1 MGAAL
6 CRPDWLLL
14 RLLEFFFFLNLS
26 FVVKGYV
33 KASEATQMGSPKWN
47 WFDPELSLK
56 YFSYALQPYAKNN
69 FLCCKGNV
77 FKLQT
82 LWRKAGP
89 RGVVSSCAPLRC
101 WKGVW
106 CNWKGGRR
114 RQPRGSYLSSLV
126 PCVEV
131 EGNGHS
137 ETLQGVASRWGST
150 QHLTCRQRILPLT
163 ARQMPKL
170 CLLMDETGPA
180 NTLIGN
186 AKIQIYLFFF
196 PP

>member
-1 MGAAL
+1 MGASL

-77 FKLQT
+77 SKLQPT
-82 LWRKAGP
+82 VKKGRAQGCSQPLCSAALLEGGLMQLEGR
-89 RGVVSSCAPLRC
+89 AP
-101 WKGVW
+101 
-106 CNWKGGRR
+106 
-114 RQPRGSYLSSLV
+114 
-126 PCVEV
+126 
-131 EGNGHS
+131 
-137 ETLQGVASRWGST
+137 
-150 QHLTCRQRILPLT
+150 
-163 ARQMPKL
+163 
-170 CLLMDETGPA
+170 
-180 NTLIGN
+180 
-186 AKIQIYLFFF
+186 
-196 PP
+196 